1 MNPAEQEHREHLSA
15 WMDGE
20 LSEDQARFLQR
31 RLDAD
36 PALRAQF
43 ERWQLASACLRGQPL
58 RLQPPA
64 VAQGIA
70 AALASPPARSP
81 VHGRVWM
88 AGAAA
93 ALVLALALPQW
104 LARDTGPATLPQ
116 VASGPPAPRL
126 LAPADA
132 PLVSAAPA
140 NPDDAVRSFPLVLSP
155 ERKPWPRSPLAPD
168 SQALD
173 GYLVRHSAL
182 MAEGGGTSLLPY
194 VDVVANE
201 PDAVPVRED
210 SRQ

>member
-1 MNPAEQEHREHLSA
+1 MTPAEQEHREHLSA

-20 LSEDQARFLQR
+20 LSADQARFLQR

-70 AALASPPARSP
+70 AALATRPARAAA
-81 VHGRVWM
+81 HGRAWM
-88 AGAAA
+88 AAAAA

-104 LARDTGPATLPQ
+104 LARDAGPAVLPQ
-116 VASGPPAPRL
+116 LASGPPAPQL

-132 PLVSAAPA
+132 PQVSAAPA
-140 NPDDAVRSFPLVLSP
+140 NPGDAVRSFPLVLSP

-173 GYLVRHSAL
+173 AYLVRHGAL
-182 MAEGGGTSLLPY
+182 MAESGGTGFLPY
-194 VDVVANE
+194 VDAVANE
-201 PDAVPVRED
+201 PDAARVRED